1 MSLAKCFPS
10 TYIMLLHDLQLG
22 FQLLTNSH
30 GNQRSLKA
38 AISDSLTCSCYSSR
52 KETAP
57 ETKQTSK
64 IAVSERVKDQKE
76 RKDRNKQTKTKKK
89 KKGCVCVPVY
99 VRACVH
105 VCVCV
110 CMCVCVSVC
119 VHAHAFVCACM
130 HICLCECDKMNTSA
144 HSCKCL
150 SLLQDG
156 TP

>member
-10 TYIMLLHDLQLG
+10 AYIMLLHDLQLE

-38 AISDSLTCSCYSSR
+38 AISDSLTCSCYSSW

-57 ETKQTSK
+57 KTKQTSK

-89 KKGCVCVPVY
+89 KKKKRCVCVPV
-99 VRACVH
+99 
-105 VCVCV
+105 CVCE
-110 CMCVCVSVC
+110 CVC

-130 HICLCECDKMNTSA
+130 HICLCECDKMSA
-144 HSCKCL
+144 SAYSCVSVSYKMGHHKQ
-150 SLLQDG
+150 S
-156 TP
+156 